1 MNDIFVRT
9 AEICLDIVLITLMV
23 VSLVWN
29 PPAFKT
35 NAGPA
40 ATQPEIQD
48 GR

>member
-1 MNDIFVRT
+1 MNDIFVRI
-9 AEICLDIVLITLMV
+9 AEICLDIALIALMV

-40 ATQPEIQD
+40 AAQPEIQD
-48 GR
+48 TR